1 MTTIYYIGDSTVAKN
16 TIHTYPQTG
25 MSQGLDRY
33 IGRNVRI
40 ESHAKNGRST
50 RSFLKEGRFAPVEQ
64 AMGKGDFLFI
74 QFGHNDEKPD
84 KARHTDPN
92 TREPLILSALP
103 CGFRIWYNNTIKAMV
118 VQAMKQETFTDI
130 EYSFR
135 KKKTKR
141 EEFLEIMDEIIPWD
155 EWVGV
160 IKPYY
165 PKGKRGRPPMG
176 IEKMLRMY
184 LLQIWFNLSDPAT
197 EDAIYDSYAMRKF
210 TGIDFMTEAVP
221 DETTLCNFR
230 HLLEAHGLNKLFFD
244 AINRVMVQTGHMMK
258 GGTIVDAT
266 IINAPSSTKNA
277 AKARDSEM
285 HQTKKGNEWKFGMK
299 CHIGVDACSGLVHTI
314 TVTAANE
321 HDITQAAALIREDD
335 EVVYGDSGYLGIQK
349 RPEVTS
355 DAHLSSIDYRIN
367 RRPGKLPHVSDNAI
381 DWERYIENRKSSVR
395 CKVEHAFRIIKCQ
408 FGYKKTVYRGLKKN
422 ENRLYAMFACANLYA
437 LAIAGRKLATT

>member
-1 MTTIYYIGDSTVAKN
+1 
-16 TIHTYPQTG
+16 
-25 MSQGLDRY
+25 
-33 IGRNVRI
+33 
-40 ESHAKNGRST
+40 
-50 RSFLKEGRFAPVEQ
+50 
-64 AMGKGDFLFI
+64 
-74 QFGHNDEKPD
+74 
-84 KARHTDPN
+84 
-92 TREPLILSALP
+92 
-103 CGFRIWYNNTIKAMV
+103 
-118 VQAMKQETFTDI
+118 MKQETFTDI

-135 KKKTKR
+135 KKKTKP
-141 EEFLEIMDEIIPWD
+141 EEFLEIMDEIIPWG

-160 IKPYY
+160 IEPYY

-184 LLQIWFNLSDPAT
+184 LLQIWFNLSDSAT

-221 DETTLCNFR
+221 DETTLCKFR
-230 HLLEAHGLNKLFFD
+230 HLLEANGLNKLFFD

-277 AKARDSEM
+277 EKARDPEM
-285 HQTKKGNEWKFGMK
+285 HQTKKGNAWKFGMK
-299 CHIGVDACSGLVHTI
+299 CHIGVDAGSGLVHTI

-355 DAHLSSIDYRIN
+355 NEHLASIDYRIN
-367 RRPGKLPHVSDNAI
+367 RRPGSLPKVSDNAI
-381 DWERYIENRKSSVR
+381 DWERHIENRKSSVR

-408 FGYKKTVYRGLKKN
+408 FGYKKTVYRGLAKN

-437 LAIAGRKLATT
+437 LAIAGRRLSTT